1 MPIMTARYRF
11 QWRKREKNIPFFAS
25 LRGTLMN
32 GSPGLIEISI
42 PFTEEPEV
50 YNRIGQKE
58 I

>member
-1 MPIMTARYRF
+1 MTARYRF
-11 QWRKREKNIPFFAS
+11 QWRKREKNMPFFAS